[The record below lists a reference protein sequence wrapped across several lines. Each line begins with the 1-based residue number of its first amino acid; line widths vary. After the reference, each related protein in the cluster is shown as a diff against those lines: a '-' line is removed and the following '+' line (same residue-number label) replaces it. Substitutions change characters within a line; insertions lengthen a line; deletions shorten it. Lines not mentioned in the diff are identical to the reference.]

1 MSEERGSPVDHAV
14 AIALGSNLG
23 DRLANLR
30 FGVRRLQRILEDL
43 CCSGV
48 YETEPQ
54 GLADQPL
61 FLNACCAGRTRL
73 SARQLLAELQDAER
87 AAGRRRGVRN
97 GPRELDLDILL
108 YGEAVIDDPLL
119 VVPHP
124 RLALRAFVLAP
135 LEEIAA
141 EWVVPGMPD
150 GAGVTVGD
158 LAGAVPHAGIE
169 RTDMQL

>member
-1 MSEERGSPVDHAV
+1 MDHV

-30 FGVRRLQRILEDL
+30 FGVRRLRKILEDVRF
-43 CCSGV
+43 SGV

-54 GLADQPL
+54 GLEDQPL
-61 FLNACCAGRTRL
+61 FLNACCTGRTRL
-73 SARQLLAELQDAER
+73 SVRQLLAELQDTER
-87 AAGRRRGVRN
+87 AAGRRRSVRN

-108 YGEAVIDDPLL
+108 YGELVIDDARL

-124 RLALRAFVLAP
+124 RLGKRAFVLVP
-135 LEEIAA
+135 LAEIAA
-141 EWVVPGMPD
+141 DWVVPDTAD
-150 GAGVTVGD
+150 GAGATIGD
-158 LAGAVPHAGIE
+158 LAGAVPLTDIE